1 MTYTDDM
8 RQRVRDY
15 DREHGIYVVSCA
27 APEEQKPIEPDGKRT
42 FSEHLALVQQ
52 RFEAAT

>member
-8 RQRVRDY
+8 RRRVRDY

-27 APEEQKPIEPDGKRT
+27 APEEQKPIE
-42 FSEHLALVQQ
+42 
-52 RFEAAT
+52 AAT